1 MKKLSNIFRIDIHP
15 SPDFPHRHPTHGWQ
29 VRVRRQGKQHTK
41 FFSDDRHGGSDSAV
55 KQALKYRNQ
64 LIDELPQPDD
74 PARKSAIARSK
85 TGVIGLSFGLKDDG
99 SGKQK
104 PYVQVSW
111 ITPEGRRRGTAFSV
125 EKWGLR
131 RAVWNACLR
140 LYRERSLVNPE
151 ESKPE
156 EMFREAFPRVI
167 EHYEKLPGARP
178 LPPQDYS
185 V

>member
-15 SPDFPHRHPTHGWQ
+15 TDEFPNRHPTHGWQ

-41 FFSDDRHGGSDSAV
+41 FFSDDKFGGSDGAIAE
-55 KQALKYRNQ
+55 ALRFRND
-64 LIDELPQPDD
+64 LLSHLPQPDD
-74 PARKSAIARSK
+74 PARKSAMARSK

-111 ITPEGRRRGTAFSV
+111 ITPEGRRRGTAYSV

-140 LYRERSLVNPE
+140 LYRERSRLNPDE
-151 ESKPE
+151 PKPE
-156 EMFREAFPRVI
+156 AMFQEAFPRIVKN
-167 EHYEKLPGARP
+167 YETMPGAQIVTTE
-178 LPPQDYS
+178 LLA
-185 V
+185 